1 MKKIAL
7 TLMILLLAGASV
19 FAQSDLQVLAVV
31 KYNKNESITVKQL
44 KTRCE
49 VYRKQL
55 NRALTLEEKKSTL
68 DSLINEKLMLQAAQ
82 KEGITIPDSYVDQY
96 FAQAMSQSVGRSI
109 TEKELSDYV
118 KKTEGITLDELLL
131 KQMGMNVADYKSFLK
146 NQLMM
151 QQYVVQKNSAEL
163 QKVSPSDDE
172 IRMFYESNKSS
183 FVWNDIV
190 KVLMVVVEKGSNADQ
205 AKLKLGDLLN
215 KYKDKKL
222 TSQQIAL
229 QSESDGSGYQAGEIL
244 VPKNETSALGLGMPF
259 ENLLYLFTQEEGF
272 VSDIQ
277 ETDKDYR
284 FISVLKKYNAKMLSL
299 SDIVQPETTVTVYD
313 YIRSNLAQQKQM
325 AYVQTAAQEMSKTL
339 NTSENVEMKKTGAAL
354 DKLLDWGE

>member
-1 MKKIAL
+1 M
-7 TLMILLLAGASV
+7 
-19 FAQSDLQVLAVV
+19 
-31 KYNKNESITVKQL
+31 

-55 NRALTLEEKKSTL
+55 NRVLTLEEKKSTL

-96 FAQAMSQSVGRSI
+96 FAQAMSQSVGRTI

-183 FVWNDIV
+183 FVWNDIL
-190 KVLMVVVEKGSNADQ
+190 KVLLVVVEKGSNADQ

-229 QSESDGSGYQAGEIL
+229 QSESGGSGYQAGEIL
-244 VPKNETSALGLGMPF
+244 VPKNEASALGLGMPF

-277 ETDKDYR
+277 ETDKDFR

-325 AYVQTAAQEMSKTL
+325 AYVQTAAQDMSKTL

>member
-55 NRALTLEEKKSTL
+55 NRVLTLEEKKSTL

-96 FAQAMSQSVGRSI
+96 FAQAMSQSVGRAI

-183 FVWNDIV
+183 FVWNDIL
-190 KVLMVVVEKGSNADQ
+190 KVLLVVVEKGSNADQ

-229 QSESDGSGYQAGEIL
+229 QSESGGSGYQAGEIL
-244 VPKNETSALGLGMPF
+244 VQKNETSALGLGMPF

-277 ETDKDYR
+277 ETDKDFR

-299 SDIVQPETTVTVYD
+299 SDIVQPETTITVYD

-325 AYVQTAAQEMSKTL
+325 AYVQTAAQDMSKTL

>member
-55 NRALTLEEKKSTL
+55 NRVLTLEEKKSTL

-96 FAQAMSQSVGRSI
+96 FAQAMSQSVGRVI

-183 FVWNDIV
+183 FVWNDIL
-190 KVLMVVVEKGSNADQ
+190 KVLLVVVEKGSNADQ

-277 ETDKDYR
+277 ETDKDFR

>member
-49 VYRKQL
+49 VYKKQL
-55 NRALTLEEKKSTL
+55 NRALTVEEKKSTL
-68 DSLINEKLMLQAAQ
+68 DALINEKLMLQAAQ
-82 KEGITIPDSYVDQY
+82 EAGITIPDSYVDQY
-96 FAQAMSQSVGRSI
+96 FSQAMSQSVGRAV
-109 TEKELSDYV
+109 TEKELSDYIM
-118 KKTEGITLDELLL
+118 KTEGMTLDQLLV
-131 KQMGMNVADYKSFLK
+131 KQMGMNVADYKAFLK

-151 QQYVVQKNSAEL
+151 QQYVVQKNSDEL
-163 QKVSPSDDE
+163 QKIAPSDDE

-183 FVWNDIV
+183 FVWSDIV
-190 KVLMVVVEKGSNADQ
+190 KVLMVVVEKGSDADQ

-229 QSESDGSGYQAGEIL
+229 QSEAEGSGYQAGEIL
-244 VPKNETSALGLGMPF
+244 VPKNESSAAGLGMPF
-259 ENLLYLFTQEEGF
+259 ENLLVLFSQDEGF

-277 ETDKDYR
+277 ETEKDYR
-284 FISVLKKYNAKMLSL
+284 FISVLKKYNAKMLAL

-325 AYVQTAAQEMSKTL
+325 AYVQTAAQNMSKSL

>member
-7 TLMILLLAGASV
+7 TLMILLLASASV

-44 KTRCE
+44 KSRCE
-49 VYRKQL
+49 VYKKQL
-55 NRALTLEEKKSTL
+55 NRALSLDEKKNVLDTL
-68 DSLINEKLMLQAAQ
+68 IGEKLMLQAAQ
-82 KEGITIPDSYVDQY
+82 ETGINIPDSYVDQY
-96 FAQAMSQSVGRSI
+96 FAQAMSQSVGRVI
-109 TEKELSDYV
+109 TEKELSDYIM
-118 KKTEGITLDELLL
+118 KTEGITLDQLLVR
-131 KQMGMNVADYKSFLK
+131 QMGMNVADYKNFLK
-146 NQLMM
+146 NQLLI
-151 QQYVVQKNSAEL
+151 QQYIVQKNSSEL
-163 QKVSPSDDE
+163 QKISPSDDE
-172 IRMFYESNKSS
+172 IRMFYESNKSN
-183 FVWNDIV
+183 FVWNDIA
-190 KVLMVVVEKGSNADQ
+190 KVLMVVVEKGSNPDQ

-222 TSQQIAL
+222 TYEQIAV
-229 QSESDGSGYQAGEIL
+229 QSEAEGSGYQAGAIL
-244 VPKNETSALGLGMPF
+244 VPKNETSAAGLGMPF
-259 ENLLYLFTQEEGF
+259 ENLLFLFNQEEGF

-277 ETDKDYR
+277 ETEKDYR

-325 AYVQTAAQEMSKTL
+325 AYVQTAAQNMSKSL
-339 NTSENVEMKKTGAAL
+339 NTSDNVEMKKTGAAL

>member
-1 MKKIAL
+1 M
-7 TLMILLLAGASV
+7 
-19 FAQSDLQVLAVV
+19 
-31 KYNKNESITVKQL
+31 
-44 KTRCE
+44 
-49 VYRKQL
+49 

>member
-55 NRALTLEEKKSTL
+55 NRVLTLEEKKSTL

-96 FAQAMSQSVGRSI
+96 FVQAMSQSVGRAV

-183 FVWNDIV
+183 FVWNDIL
-190 KVLMVVVEKGSNADQ
+190 KVLLVVVEKGSNADQ

-277 ETDKDYR
+277 ETDKDFR

>member
-44 KTRCE
+44 KNRCE